1 MKLSFD
7 GHSFEQ
13 ALSDLQ
19 ALRRAR
25 FHRSLQNQTMNSF
38 KVSVLLVL
46 CVGLLPL
53 FPFNWL

>member
-25 FHRSLQNQTMNSF
+25 FHQGLQNQTMNSF
-38 KVSVLLVL
+38 KVPVMFVL

-53 FPFNWL
+53 FPFNCL